1 LIGPLAEAEL
11 RDWFGAASIYVLP
24 ALYEPFGY
32 TPLEAGLSACAL
44 VLGDIESLRE
54 IWDDAAIYV
63 DPHNSDSLKTELL
76 RLIQNEPYR
85 REMSRRARERALLY
99 SSELMAKKYL
109 RAYSDLLVQLQPRH
123 RQEKLAQ
130 CA

>member
-1 LIGPLAEAEL
+1 
-11 RDWFGAASIYVLP
+11 
-24 ALYEPFGY
+24 
-32 TPLEAGLSACAL
+32 
-44 VLGDIESLRE
+44 LRE

-85 REMSRRARERALLY
+85 REMSRRARQRALLY